1 MQSCAETAV
10 PRFVLHRRCVCALK
24 HAQTACR
31 WPAPR
36 KAGCTQRRL
45 LCLDRHNGG
54 LAVTR
59 PRAHGHSSEL
69 QRLTPPSISLRVAL
83 LLDGQT
89 AVSAGERAPAA
100 SNGGAVVA
108 GVGVKTAG
116 SSQTALATCVL
127 TSFAAL
133 RMSMAQR
140 AATLS
145 WALHSRQL
153 PTFSVYAM
161 RVAASSVLACCAA
174 VSAGRV
180 AMDAEGTAVASH
192 TAAAAVAT
200 LAKAATGAIRA
211 LQR

>member
-1 MQSCAETAV
+1 
-10 PRFVLHRRCVCALK
+10 
-24 HAQTACR
+24 
-31 WPAPR
+31 
-36 KAGCTQRRL
+36 
-45 LCLDRHNGG
+45 
-54 LAVTR
+54 
-59 PRAHGHSSEL
+59 
-69 QRLTPPSISLRVAL
+69 
-83 LLDGQT
+83 
-89 AVSAGERAPAA
+89 
-100 SNGGAVVA
+100 
-108 GVGVKTAG
+108 
-116 SSQTALATCVL
+116 
-127 TSFAAL
+127 
-133 RMSMAQR
+133 MSMAQR

-192 TAAAAVAT
+192 TAAAEVAT